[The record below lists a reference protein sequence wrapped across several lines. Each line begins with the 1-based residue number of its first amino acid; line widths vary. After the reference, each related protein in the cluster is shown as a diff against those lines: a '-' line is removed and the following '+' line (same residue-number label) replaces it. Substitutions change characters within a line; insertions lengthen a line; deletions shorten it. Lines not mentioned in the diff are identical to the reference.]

1 MCLTYLFSLSIAR
14 YLITVLVYHLGSCAA
29 QWSNHCI
36 IDICLSGG
44 KKNAFFIAKDLFKD
58 SLSSYMHCTVV
69 VKGIKGWK
77 GLDDTKIAK

>member
-1 MCLTYLFSLSIAR
+1 ML
-14 YLITVLVYHLGSCAA
+14 
-29 QWSNHCI
+29 
-36 IDICLSGG
+36 
-44 KKNAFFIAKDLFKD
+44 FFIAKDLFKD